1 MMTLQSPFSLKGI
14 ALIDIIEF

>member
-1 MMTLQSPFSLKGI
+1 MTLQSPFSLKGI